1 MTKEDKQKNELLSGV
16 DIILKKSGVF
26 EDIPDK
32 DRIIGV
38 AKPIVEFVY
47 NYCKRNLK

>member
-16 DIILKKSGVF
+16 DVILKKSGAF
-26 EDIPDK
+26 EEFS
-32 DRIIGV
+32 DRERIVSV

-47 NYCKRNLK
+47 DYCKRNIK